1 MRPPA
6 GGSPPGLHAS
16 LSVRARRV
24 PWRARLPLFQT
35 KEKSNVKRLAAGL
48 LALAIAAGLNS
59 PVHAAPAAR
68 PLASNGEVAG
78 EITSAT
84 ALNYSDGSRSQ
95 LFSLQLAAGQAVS
108 LKLEG
113 PLKGSLAVF
122 HRDLLV
128 GRSGAGCDCTDGA
141 QLSVRA
147 DKAGQYLVAV
157 SGADANAYGPFQLTA
172 TPITAYDG
180 KPLTAG
186 KRITD
191 WLVDSRQTYTLQVD
205 KPGLYTIDLESDA
218 FDTRLEL
225 SGNGLELED
234 DDGGNRTNSRLVA
247 PLQPGRYT
255 LAANAFSQSGG
266 AFYLGVEQADFP
278 EGLVFED
285 GGALPIDDMASGF
298 VGADATRSFVFS
310 LPDRRRVQFDASSRD
325 IDPYLT
331 VQGMDITLSD
341 DDGGSGVNAR
351 LSQVLDP
358 GEYNVSVRSVNGRGG
373 VFQIATSTA
382 PAPDGP
388 TRPVLALGRETSGQ
402 LVPGSRS
409 LYTLDIPRKGRYV
422 IAMTGS
428 NGLDGMV
435 TLMRDGQEVAAQDDS
450 DTSLDPLLD
459 VELEAGRYVLMAHSI
474 DPSASGAYRL
484 LVRRR

>member
-1 MRPPA
+1 M
-6 GGSPPGLHAS
+6 
-16 LSVRARRV
+16 
-24 PWRARLPLFQT
+24 
-35 KEKSNVKRLAAGL
+35 KRLAAGL
-48 LALAIAAGLNS
+48 LTLAIAAGLNS

-68 PLASNGEVAG
+68 PLASNGETSG

-113 PLKGSLAVF
+113 PLNGTLAVF
-122 HRDLLV
+122 HRDQLV
-128 GRSGAGCDCTDGA
+128 GRTGSNCNCSDNG

-157 SGADANAYGPFQLTA
+157 SGADASAFGPFHLTA
-172 TPITAYDG
+172 TPIVAYDG
-180 KPLTAG
+180 KPLAAG

-191 WLVDSRQTYTLQVD
+191 WLANARQEYVLQVD
-205 KPGLYTIDLESDA
+205 KPGLYTLNLESDA
-218 FDTRLEL
+218 FDTVLGL
-225 SGNGLELED
+225 SGEGVELED
-234 DDGGNRTNSRLVA
+234 DDGGNNTNSRLVT

-255 LAANAFSQSGG
+255 VSARGIDQSAGGG

-285 GGALPIDDMASGF
+285 GQALPIDATASGF
-298 VGADATRSFVFS
+298 INADGTRSFVFT
-310 LPDRRRVQFDASSRD
+310 LPERRRVQFDASSRD
-325 IDPYLT
+325 IDPLLT
-331 VQGMDITLSD
+331 VQGGDIVLSD
-341 DDGGSGVNAR
+341 DDGGGGVNAR

-373 VFQIATSTA
+373 IFQLATSTA

-402 LVPGSRS
+402 LVAGSRS
-409 LYTLDIPRKGRYV
+409 LYTLEIPRKGRYV
-422 IAMTGS
+422 ISMTGI

-435 TLMRDGQEVAAQDDS
+435 TLMRDGQEVASQDDS
-450 DTSLDPLLD
+450 DNSLDPHLE
-459 VELEAGRYVLMAHSI
+459 VELEAGRYVLMAHSF
-474 DPSASGAYRL
+474 DSSAAGGYRL